1 MTPASQKVIRKTL
14 GHDKKQKQN
23 LCSFRHYLDRCARRN
38 RTRWRL
44 LLAPSLAVL
53 IVSLAGCRL
62 VHPSR
67 SEPKTEVKSLRAPTN
82 QPGSESITTL
92 QQQVMRYADIY
103 ATTVAQAS
111 DDFSA
116 SASAPEARLSAL
128 RWKLGQCTAAF
139 INASDPNPTL
149 NVLDMLVLATLSR
162 MVVEDYYAK
171 KFGPATWPLLEAH
184 RRLEAEGWKLANTVL
199 KPDQQQELRD
209 MIQEWRR
216 KHPDQRYIGAVR
228 FLEFASALGEVPNP
242 GKTARNSIFSLLY
255 LDPLASLDP
264 TAAAIEQTRLLGER
278 AMFYSQRMPTLLSW
292 QTELLAYQLTGQ
304 PEAQQVLSDAT
315 RLSAAAL
322 SFANTARQIPAL
334 VDQQREAAIQQVLN
348 GLSSQQ
354 TNMSR
359 FLSDTRNTFNAGNQ
373 LAVSVN
379 DATRTLDEFVRSVRP
394 TQTNAPNRR
403 RFDVR
408 DYGNAATQVGAAAT
422 NLNMLLVT
430 VNQSAPQLAKLGQQT
445 AADAQHLMNH
455 AFWLALTL
463 VLVLLFGSV
472 TAGLAYRWLANLSN
486 THKHF
491 EPKP

>member
-1 MTPASQKVIRKTL
+1 
-14 GHDKKQKQN
+14 
-23 LCSFRHYLDRCARRN
+23 
-38 RTRWRL
+38 
-44 LLAPSLAVL
+44 
-53 IVSLAGCRL
+53 
-62 VHPSR
+62 
-67 SEPKTEVKSLRAPTN
+67 
-82 QPGSESITTL
+82 
-92 QQQVMRYADIY
+92 MRFADVY

-111 DDFSA
+111 DDFSS
-116 SASAPEARLSAL
+116 SAGTPEARLSAL
-128 RWKLGQCTAAF
+128 RWKLGQSTAAF

-162 MVVEDYYAK
+162 MVVEDYYVN
-171 KFGPATWPLLEAH
+171 KFGDAARPWLETQRQLEADS
-184 RRLEAEGWKLANTVL
+184 WTLADSVL

-216 KHPDQRYIGAVR
+216 KNPNQRYIGAVR
-228 FLEFASALGEVPNP
+228 FMEFASALGAVPNP
-242 GKTARNSIFSLLY
+242 GKTPRNSIFSLLY

-304 PEAQQVLSDAT
+304 PEAQQALSDAT
-315 RLSAAAL
+315 RLSAAVL

-334 VDQQREAAIQQVLN
+334 VDQQRQAAIQQVLD
-348 GLSSQQ
+348 GLVSQQ

-359 FLSDTRNTFNAGNQ
+359 LLAGTRETFIAGNQ
-373 LAVSVN
+373 MAVSVN
-379 DATRTLDEFVRSVRP
+379 DATKSLDSFVRSVKP
-394 TQTNAPNRR
+394 AQTNATTNRR

-408 DYGNAATQVGAAAT
+408 DYGNAASQVGAAAT
-422 NLNMLLVT
+422 NLNALLAT

-463 VLVLLFGSV
+463 ILVLLFGSV
-472 TAGLAYRWLANLSN
+472 AAGLAYRWLANLSDA
-486 THKHF
+486 HKRF
-491 EPKP
+491 ESKP